1 MNDTP
6 MENWEKRILA
16 ATRELPYPSTPDI
29 AGSVRRRLLEE
40 RAPRA
45 YSNRRLAWAIAAVLI
60 LLLATILLVPP
71 VRAAVLDFLQ
81 IGAVR
86 IFLVEPT
93 ATPTPTSAPST
104 PRQEQPAA
112 VDLPTTTRTP
122 TPIYLASLLD
132 LQGET
137 TLNQVLER
145 LHFTPS
151 LPTYPPDLG
160 EPDHIYLQNQ
170 DGQVLFL
177 VWTDLQQ
184 PDSVLLSL
192 HAISPGSWAVT
203 KMAPVIIDQTQVNG
217 HDAVWAE
224 GPYPL
229 RLTNDSLDIR
239 RLVDGHVLIWE
250 QDGLTYR
257 LESDLT
263 MDEAIKV
270 AESLSPIQR

>member
-1 MNDTP
+1 MH
-6 MENWEKRILA
+6 
-16 ATRELPYPSTPDI
+16 
-29 AGSVRRRLLEE
+29 
-40 RAPRA
+40 
-45 YSNRRLAWAIAAVLI
+45 
-60 LLLATILLVPP
+60 
-71 VRAAVLDFLQ
+71 AAVLDFLQ

-93 ATPTPTSAPST
+93 TTPTPNPALPT
-104 PRQEQPAA
+104 PTQEQPAA
-112 VDLPTTTRTP
+112 VELPTATRTP

-137 TLNQVLER
+137 TLDQVLER

-151 LPTYPPDLG
+151 LPIYPPDLG
-160 EPDHIYLQNQ
+160 EPDHIYLQDQ

-177 VWTDLQQ
+177 VWTDPQQ
-184 PDSVLLSL
+184 PDSVLFSL

-203 KMAPVIIDQTQVNG
+203 KMDPVIVNQTQVNG
-217 HDAVWAE
+217 HDALWAE

-263 MDEAIKV
+263 MEEAIKV
-270 AESLSPIQR
+270 AQITQPNPALIYMMWNH